1 MRLASVFTDHMVL
14 QAGKP
19 IKIFGQ
25 GAGKLLVQ
33 FLNIK
38 KEYIITES
46 DWCVSFPEA
55 SYGGPYEM
63 YLNLNGEDVVLR
75 DVHVGEVWLACG
87 QSNMELPLFRT

>member
-25 GAGKLLVQ
+25 GAGTLLVQ

-38 KEYIITES
+38 KEYTIAEEE
-46 DWCVSFPEA
+46 WCVSFPEA

-63 YLNLNGEDVVLR
+63 YFNLNGHEEVL
-75 DVHVGEVWLACG
+75 
-87 QSNMELPLFRT
+87 